1 METIRSSVVE
11 IENRI
16 LFSFRRINHVHLC
29 TSFTTFASRGMHI
42 AFPFTLVRDA
52 AWIFQPSF
60 SQLAVEIFVGYLN
73 FDISM
78 NFLARHE

>member
-1 METIRSSVVE
+1 
-11 IENRI
+11 
-16 LFSFRRINHVHLC
+16 
-29 TSFTTFASRGMHI
+29 MHI